1 MLNLLQMQQDKTK
14 ELMTEHFLLP
24 KTSLGV
30 FSGNF
35 FYVCL
40 CGMLWIRNAFLSD
53 GNMKIM
59 GLLVF
64 SSVYKFE
71 K

>member
-1 MLNLLQMQQDKTK
+1 MQQDKTK

-35 FYVCL
+35 FMFRKYISYRFVIFQIYKRL
-40 CGMLWIRNAFLSD
+40 
-53 GNMKIM
+53 KIP
-59 GLLVF
+59 
-64 SSVYKFE
+64 KDP
-71 K
+71 

>member
-1 MLNLLQMQQDKTK
+1 MQQDKTK

-35 FYVCL
+35 FL
-40 CGMLWIRNAFLSD
+40 CSGNILVIDSSFFKFINA
-53 GNMKIM
+53 
-59 GLLVF
+59 
-64 SSVYKFE
+64 
-71 K
+71 